1 MFARR
6 MSVTAAMLAGCA
18 SQTLA
23 LSLPP
28 PITPQADTSLK
39 PAPFQSQDPPAGG
52 GIVQPGSW
60 PIQSGGPT
68 DTTCYP
74 NCDGSTASPCLN
86 ANDFVC
92 FLNAVAACLPYGDCN
107 SVGGPCGNGADF
119 ICFMNAFASQCGVA
133 GAKNCSPP

>member
-1 MFARR
+1 MFARP
-6 MSVTAAMLAGCA
+6 MSLTAAMLAGCA
-18 SQTLA
+18 TQALG

-28 PITPQADTSLK
+28 PITPLSSTSSSPEL
-39 PAPFQSQDPPAGG
+39 FQSQDPPVGG
-52 GIVQPGSW
+52 GIVPPTLRPPQGN
-60 PIQSGGPT
+60 GPT

-92 FLNAVAACLPYGDCN
+92 FLNAVAACLPYGNCN
-107 SVGGPCGNGADF
+107 LVGGPCGNGADF
-119 ICFMNAFASQCGVA
+119 ICFMNAFAGQCGTA